1 MKLNTTSYVHKKI
14 RLLCFQLQQI
24 TEMRLITDL
33 NANFNEIQFVGKLS
47 YIIIKYKRKACFALG
62 HHITKVEWQ
71 TIQDI
76 MLYLD
81 WLETG
86 KKYQKKCYKNVTIL
100 KKSRQRKKTRVECKQ
115 VKQKSI

>member
-1 MKLNTTSYVHKKI
+1 MEKMKLNTTSHVHKKI
-14 RLLCFQLQQI
+14 RLLCFQLQQM
-24 TEMRLITDL
+24 TEMSLVTDL
-33 NANFNEIQFVGKLS
+33 GAEFKEIQFAGKLG

-62 HHITKVEWQ
+62 HHITKAEWQ

-76 MLYLD
+76 LLYLD

-100 KKSRQRKKTRVECKQ
+100 KKARQRKKTSVKSKQ
-115 VKQKSI
+115 VK